1 MNKLVLER
9 LLADKKNLEH
19 ILDSFP
25 DGIIAHDPWR
35 KIVYFNRA
43 AEEITG
49 FFSRDV
55 VGSDCHE
62 AFGGPFCGERCAF
75 KDGPP
80 QHWQDR
86 FYPLNIVTGDGG
98 SRRIEVTVTGMY
110 NDTGVFAGV
119 IAVLK
124 DVTDITGLRMQLGQ
138 MRSFSGI
145 VGQSPEMIHVFEQ
158 IQALATNDYP
168 VHITGETGTGKEMVA
183 AALHNE
189 SRRGGGPFVTVN
201 CAALPEGV
209 LESELFGHVKGA
221 FTGALRD
228 KKGRFELA
236 HGGTLFLDEVADLP
250 KAMQAKL
257 LRVLQEGAFER
268 VGGEKTVSV
277 DVRILSATNRDLK
290 REVDAERFRDDL
302 YYRLNVVPMRLPP
315 LRERK
320 TDIPLLVDHF
330 LHQAEAEGQIP
341 GAFSDEA
348 LSRMLDYFWPGNV
361 RELQSAVRYALVRSS
376 GRTIMPEH
384 LPLELRDVGLPAS
397 SLLTRRKK
405 LNAEIVRTA
414 LEKTGGNK
422 AKAARVLGVGR
433 ATLYRFLKDMSVS

>member
-1 MNKLVLER
+1 MNKLGLER

-19 ILDSFP
+19 ILDSLP

-35 KIVYFNRA
+35 RIVYFNRA
-43 AEEITG
+43 AQEITG
-49 FFSRDV
+49 FSSRDV
-55 VGSDCHE
+55 VGKDCHE
-62 AFGGPFCGERCAF
+62 AFGSPFCGERCAF
-75 KDGPP
+75 KEGPP
-80 QHWQDR
+80 EHWQDR
-86 FYPLNIVTGDGG
+86 FYPLNIVTGDGV
-98 SRRIEVTVTGMY
+98 SRRLELTVTGMY
-110 NDTGVFAGV
+110 NDKGEFAGV
-119 IAVLK
+119 IAVFK

-138 MRSFSGI
+138 LRSFSGI

-158 IQALATNDYP
+158 VQALATNDYS

-236 HGGTLFLDEVADLP
+236 HGGTLFLDEIADLP

-290 REVDAERFRDDL
+290 QEVDAGRFRDDL
-302 YYRLNVVPMRLPP
+302 YYRLNVVPIRLPS

-330 LHQAEAEGQIP
+330 LHQAEVEGQIA

-348 LSRMLDYFWPGNV
+348 LARMLEYNWPGNV
-361 RELQSAVRYALVRSS
+361 RELQSAVRYAVVRSR
-376 GRTIMPEH
+376 GRTIRPEH
-384 LPLELRDVGLPAS
+384 LPLELRDGRLPAVS
-397 SLLTRRKK
+397 AGPSRK
-405 LNAEIVRTA
+405 LNAEMVRAA

-422 AKAARVLGVGR
+422 ARAARLMGVGR
-433 ATLYRFLKDMSVS
+433 ATLYRFLKDTSVS

>member
-19 ILDSFP
+19 ILDNFP

-35 KIVYFNRA
+35 RIVYFNRA
-43 AEEITG
+43 AEKITG
-49 FFSRDV
+49 FSRTEV
-55 VGSDCHE
+55 IGRDCHD

-75 KDGPP
+75 KNGPP
-80 QHWQDR
+80 VHWQDR
-86 FYPLNIVTGDGG
+86 FYPLNIVTGEG
-98 SRRIEVTVTGMY
+98 RPCRLELTVTGMY
-110 NDTGVFAGV
+110 DDRGVFAGV
-119 IAVLK
+119 IAVFK

-145 VGQSPEMIHVFEQ
+145 IGQSSEMIHVFEQ

-168 VHITGETGTGKEMVA
+168 VHISGETGTGKEMVA
-183 AALHNE
+183 AALHYE

-257 LRVLQEGAFER
+257 LRVLQEGTFER
-268 VGGEKTVSV
+268 VGGEGSVSV
-277 DVRILSATNRDLK
+277 DVRIVSATNRDLK
-290 REVDAERFRDDL
+290 NEVDAGRFRDDL
-302 YYRLNVVPMRLPP
+302 YYRLNVVPIHLPP

-330 LHQAEAEGQIP
+330 LRQSENEGQNP
-341 GAFSDEA
+341 GALSDDA
-348 LSRMLDYFWPGNV
+348 LSRMLDHAWPGNV
-361 RELQSAVRYALVRSS
+361 RELQSAVRYALVKSR
-376 GRTIMPEH
+376 GRTIRAEH
-384 LPLELRDVGLPAS
+384 LPPELRGSEPHVF
-397 SLLTRRKK
+397 SLGPRKK
-405 LNAEIVRTA
+405 LNPDMVHSA

-422 AKAARVLGVGR
+422 AAAARLMGVGR
-433 ATLYRFLKDMSVS
+433 ATLYRFLKEKSVS

>member
-1 MNKLVLER
+1 MNNLVLER

-25 DGIIAHDPWR
+25 DGIMAHDPWR
-35 KIVYFNRA
+35 RIVYFNHA

-49 FFSRDV
+49 FLSRDV
-55 VGSDCHE
+55 VGKDCHE
-62 AFGGPFCGERCAF
+62 AFGAPFCGERCAF

-80 QHWQDR
+80 EHWQDR

-98 SRRIEVTVTGMY
+98 SRRVEVTVTGMY
-110 NDTGVFAGV
+110 NDEGKFAGV

-138 MRSFSGI
+138 LRSFSGI
-145 VGQSPEMIHVFEQ
+145 IGQSPEMIHVFEQ

-168 VHITGETGTGKEMVA
+168 VQITGETGTGKEMVA

-257 LRVLQEGAFER
+257 LRVLQEGTFER

-290 REVDAERFRDDL
+290 GEVDAGRFRDDL

-348 LSRMLDYFWPGNV
+348 LSRMLDYTWPGNV
-361 RELQSAVRYALVRSS
+361 RELQSAVRYALVRSR

-384 LPLELRDVGLPAS
+384 LPLELRNVDLPAS
-397 SLLTRRKK
+397 SALTRRKK
-405 LNAEIVRTA
+405 LNAEIVRAA

-422 AKAARVLGVGR
+422 ARAARVLGVGR
-433 ATLYRFLKDMSVS
+433 ATLYRFLKDTTVS